1 MIVTSGRSDFNNP
14 AQAQRSVGGIKKSKF
29 ISWQKL
35 NHQK

>member
-1 MIVTSGRSDFNNP
+1 MTSGRSHLNNP

-29 ISWQKL
+29 ITWQKL